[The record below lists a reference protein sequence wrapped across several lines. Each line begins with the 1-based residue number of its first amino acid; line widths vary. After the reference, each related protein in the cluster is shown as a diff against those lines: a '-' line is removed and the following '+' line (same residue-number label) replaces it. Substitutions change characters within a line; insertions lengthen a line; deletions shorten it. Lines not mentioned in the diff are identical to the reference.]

1 MRTRSLAAVLSL
13 AVTLALP
20 VWPAEQSTGECD
32 KELQTATGACANKQ
46 QIKEAAAA
54 FAHGVKL
61 AAARRTAAAFE
72 AFDKA
77 VDLLPHNLE
86 YVTARE
92 VARQQ
97 LVFEHL
103 QRGNE
108 LLDKRQALPA
118 LAEFRAAVEL
128 DPSNAFARQR
138 LKDALGERAPRLT
151 HGLQLASESREVEL
165 LPQHGLRD
173 FHYRGDT
180 RGLLAQI
187 GSAFGV
193 SVVFDQSV
201 LSRPV
206 RFDLERVDFDTAMRV
221 AGMMGKV
228 FWTPLS
234 PRQMLVAADTP
245 ENRRQFDPVSERTF
259 YLPSA
264 ATPPEINELVGVLR
278 GLFDIRS
285 ISPSPSQ
292 GLLVLRAPKRQL
304 DPATRF
310 LEALGEGRPQV
321 LLDLK
326 LYEITQTSLRNLGV
340 QLPLQYQMFNI
351 PSLAALFAAN
361 PSLLDQIN
369 QLIASGGIN
378 QANTQAI
385 AALLAQAQAQSANP
399 LLTTPF
405 VTFGGGTT
413 TMALTV
419 PPAVLNIAFNSSNF
433 RTLQHMTLRA
443 ADGEPA
449 TFFVGQRFPVL
460 NATFSPIFNTPAVAQ
475 VIANN
480 SFIAPFPSFTYE
492 NLGMNL
498 KATPQVHPSG
508 DLTLQLEMQVQQL
521 AGTNENGIPIL
532 VHREYKG
539 TVTLK
544 DGETAVVVGTVS
556 RTDQPERTGLPGLGN
571 LPLVGRL
578 VTNEKVQHT
587 EDELLVVITPHLV
600 SAPEA
605 SAATTI
611 WLPPGGKSSP

>member
-1 MRTRSLAAVLSL
+1 MRTRSLVAALSL
-13 AVTLALP
+13 AMAWALP
-20 VWPAEQSTGECD
+20 AWPVDQAPAECAAES
-32 KELQTATGACANKQ
+32 QTAAGNCADKKE
-46 QIKEAAAA
+46 IKEAAAA
-54 FAHGVKL
+54 FAQGVKL
-61 AAARRTAAAFE
+61 GASHHTASAFA

-77 VDLLPHNLE
+77 AGLLPHNLE

-97 LVFEHL
+97 LVLEHL
-103 QRGNE
+103 QRGND
-108 LLDKRQALPA
+108 LLAQRQAMPA

-138 LKDALGERAPRLT
+138 LKDALGERAPQLT
-151 HGLQLASESREVEL
+151 HGLQLASESREIEL

-180 RGLLAQI
+180 RGLAAQI
-187 GSAFGV
+187 AAAFGV
-193 SVVFDQSV
+193 SVVFDESL

-221 AGMMGKV
+221 ASMLGKF

-234 PRQMLVAADTP
+234 PHQVLLAADTP
-245 ENRRQFDPVSERTF
+245 ENRRQFDRVSERTF

-264 ATPPEINELVGVLR
+264 TTPQEVNELVGVLR

-285 ISPSPSQ
+285 ISPSTSQ

-310 LEALGEGRPQV
+310 LESLGQGRAQV

-326 LYEITQTSLRNLGV
+326 VYEISQTSLRNLGV

-378 QANTQAI
+378 QANTTAI
-385 AALLAQAQAQSANP
+385 AALLAQAQGQAASP
-399 LLTTPF
+399 LLSTPF
-405 VTFGGGTT
+405 ITFGGGST
-413 TMALTV
+413 TMAITV
-419 PPAVLNIAFNSSNF
+419 PPAVLNISFNSSNF
-433 RTLQHMTLRA
+433 RTLEHMTLRA
-443 ADGEPA
+443 GDGEPA

-492 NLGMNL
+492 DLGLRL
-498 KATPQVHPSG
+498 KATPQVHPG
-508 DLTLQLEMQVQQL
+508 ADLTLQLEMQIQQL
-521 AGTNENGIPIL
+521 AGSSENGIPVL
-532 VHREYKG
+532 AHREYTG

-556 RTDQPERTGLPGLGN
+556 RADQPARTGLPVLGN
-571 LPLVGRL
+571 LPGVGRL
-578 VTNEKVQHT
+578 VTNEKAQHT

-600 SAPEA
+600 SPSET
-605 SAATTI
+605 SAETEI
-611 WLPPGGKSSP
+611 WLPYPR